1 MYLIIFEDGNSVLVP
16 KISDADKRAA
26 DEGVIDL
33 FDVSVADSP
42 TRYIGEQW
50 ENIEIEN
57 EIDR

>member
-16 KISDADKRAA
+16 QISDADKRAA

-42 TRYIGEQW
+42 TRYINSQW

-57 EIDR
+57 NG